1 MDIVLDKQ
9 LVNKDS
15 LKDLKHRRRARY
27 EIKKKF
33 EERYVGVVTVHVLF
47 IFSCLSLQAQDWQE

>member
-1 MDIVLDKQ
+1 MDIALDKQ

-15 LKDLKHRRRARY
+15 LREPKGRKRARY

-33 EERYVGVVTVHVLF
+33 EER
-47 IFSCLSLQAQDWQE
+47 